1 MPTTPPTA
9 PLYLD
14 WTFWTAVV
22 AGLALV
28 LSQLPPLRVLFRRA
42 ALTLQPYDRL
52 NVTHYLGNP
61 NVNLHVQLTNTGGR
75 AVRVFS
81 LTLRITRDDGATVTL
96 PAQTF
101 TLPDDTD
108 SSMIFTPLALEP
120 DDEWATF
127 VTFFVPFSVT
137 DEREWKRLAKDLRA
151 DVNAKRTAYRL
162 QAGEEAKEAL
172 EADPAKVAPI
182 SGFFRAKR
190 FWQPGEYAARLTAE
204 CSPPRA
210 SVTRQFRFT
219 LFESDVQDLD
229 EREAHYKYG
238 AGVYFNDTEEVAVN
252 PRIRDLD

>member
-1 MPTTPPTA
+1 MPPSPPA
-9 PLYLD
+9 AAFYLD

-42 ALTLQPYDRL
+42 ALALQPYDRL

-75 AVRVFS
+75 TVRVRS
-81 LTLRITRDDGATVTL
+81 LTLEITRDDGATVTL

-101 TLPDDTD
+101 TGPDGTEAA
-108 SSMIFTPLALEP
+108 MIFTPLALEP
-120 DDEWATF
+120 NDEWVSF
-127 VTFFVPFSVT
+127 VSFFVPFSAT
-137 DEREWKRLAKDLRA
+137 DEREWKRLAKELRA
-151 DVNAKRTAYRL
+151 DVNSKRTAYRL
-162 QAGEEAKEAL
+162 QVGEESKEAL
-172 EADPAKVAPI
+172 EADPARVAPLTV
-182 SGFFRAKR
+182 FFRAKR
-190 FWQPGEYAARLTAE
+190 FWQPGEYSARLIAT
-204 CSPPRA
+204 CKPTRA

-229 EREAHYKYG
+229 EREARYKFG

-252 PRIRDLD
+252 PRIRDLG